1 MFRNLLSILWREI
14 KRTTRDHSLLLTL
27 LGAPILYAFMYGSI
41 YMNKVEEKVKIAVV
55 DLDGSYYSRLL
66 TTELNSTSLIHVI
79 PVRNLTEAQEEMKYG
94 NVQGYFFI
102 DKNFEKQ
109 LVALQQTQVSLAV
122 NASRFLPASDL
133 TAAVTKVCLTIGGG
147 VRKIYFNKQ
156 GMSDEEAMKNTNPIN
171 LDYRPLFNESLGY
184 GSFILPGL
192 LAIILHQTLLLGL
205 SCNMALERQNKT
217 LGVLNRLSKGNLSTI
232 LVGKSVFIFIAFV
245 VFSQFFMTVNFS
257 FFNMP
262 LRGDYLQVSVLF
274 ALLVAC
280 IIPMAYFIGSF
291 FKNSLVVVQVMAFS
305 SYPIFMITGYSMPF
319 QALPDWI
326 QAISN
331 LLPIT
336 PFLHL
341 YTLMVQGGASLN
353 DQPQQIVHMLA
364 LGLLYSLLFLWR
376 LKYLISNE

>member
-79 PVRNLTEAQEEMKYG
+79 PVRNLAEAQEEMKYG

-156 GMSDEEAMKNTNPIN
+156 GMI
-171 LDYRPLFNESLGY
+171 LC
-184 GSFILPGL
+184 FI
-192 LAIILHQTLLLGL
+192 Q
-205 SCNMALERQNKT
+205 E
-217 LGVLNRLSKGNLSTI
+217 
-232 LVGKSVFIFIAFV
+232 
-245 VFSQFFMTVNFS
+245 
-257 FFNMP
+257 
-262 LRGDYLQVSVLF
+262 
-274 ALLVAC
+274 
-280 IIPMAYFIGSF
+280 
-291 FKNSLVVVQVMAFS
+291 
-305 SYPIFMITGYSMPF
+305 
-319 QALPDWI
+319 
-326 QAISN
+326 
-331 LLPIT
+331 
-336 PFLHL
+336 
-341 YTLMVQGGASLN
+341 
-353 DQPQQIVHMLA
+353 
-364 LGLLYSLLFLWR
+364 
-376 LKYLISNE
+376 